1 MLLYCWTTNRIS
13 HVHIT
18 SGSRLYYRNDVSSTC
33 KLMVNINMYSD
44 YWHDLNT
51 TIFKYL
57 SFQIRSFSRSEL
69 KMYAY
74 LPDHAKLREVCGACF
89 Q

>member
-1 MLLYCWTTNRIS
+1 MLLYCWRTNRIS

-44 YWHDLNT
+44 YWHYLNT
-51 TIFKYL
+51 TVLRQYCSLYDRRPI
-57 SFQIRSFSRSEL
+57 QILDGSSETTVMCSASPAL
-69 KMYAY
+69 
-74 LPDHAKLREVCGACF
+74 
-89 Q
+89 